1 MRRSLER
8 NVRMIPLHGALT
20 HALVWLPVF
29 VLFTR
34 ARFDL
39 DGALL
44 LASLYYLFV
53 VVLEV
58 PSGWMSDRIGRTP
71 TLRLAALAWV
81 IAHACFLIGDDS
93 FVLVL
98 VGQFF
103 MAAGFASLSGT
114 DVTFH
119 FDTLEALGR
128 AHLYTRRQGTVA
140 AIGYLST
147 AASAITGGLLG
158 LVDLRLA
165 FVASLTLA
173 VAQLVVA
180 WLLTEPPVDHRADP
194 LLRQLRSCVGYLRHR
209 YLAWIFFYGIV
220 LVTLEHVAFT
230 LAQPWLTD
238 VLDRTADDL
247 GATPL
252 LSGVV
257 FAATATVGALA
268 ARAVAP
274 LSERYG
280 AAGTLIGL
288 GAVSATIVTGMALST
303 SALVLG
309 LVALRSVQGAA
320 APVLISAAI
329 APLTARQH
337 RATLLSLDS
346 LAGRLGYGLV
356 LLVVAADAHDD
367 VQRVLRWFS
376 VGSWALVAILVA
388 TAWWAVRGH
397 RPGAADNDAHD
408 RLAGC

>member
-1 MRRSLER
+1 MPVSAPTRSALER
-8 NVRMIPLHGALT
+8 NVRLIPVHGALT
-20 HALVWLPVF
+20 RSLVWLPVF

-71 TLRLAALAWV
+71 TLRLAALSWIA
-81 IAHACFLIGDDS
+81 AHACYLIGGDS
-93 FVLVL
+93 FPVVLL
-98 VGQFF
+98 GQFLL
-103 MAAGFASLSGT
+103 AGGFASLSGT

-128 AHLYTRRQGTVA
+128 AETYTRRESGVA
-140 AIGYLST
+140 AIGYLAT

-158 LVDLRLA
+158 LIDVRLA

-173 VAQLVVA
+173 IAQLVVA
-180 WLLTEPPVDHRADP
+180 WLLAEPPVDHHAEP
-194 LLRQLRSCVGYLRHR
+194 FVRQLRTCVGYLRNR
-209 YLAWIFFYGIV
+209 YLGWVFFYGIV

-230 LAQPWLTD
+230 LSQPWLTG

-257 FAATATVGALA
+257 FAATATIGAIA

-274 LSERYG
+274 ISERFG
-280 AAGTLIGL
+280 VPATLIGL
-288 GAVSATIVTGMALST
+288 GAVSSLIVTGMALST
-303 SALVLG
+303 SVVMLA

-329 APLTARQH
+329 APMTERQH

-346 LAGRLGYGLV
+346 LAGRLGYGV
-356 LLVVAADAHDD
+356 ILLVVAAEANDD
-367 VQRVLRWFS
+367 VQRVLGWFS
-376 VGSWALVAILVA
+376 IGSWTLVVVLVVTAL
-388 TAWWAVRGH
+388 WALK
-397 RPGAADNDAHD
+397 DD
-408 RLAGC
+408 RLTTRS